1 MNDNEGAL
9 ADIIIAQ
16 LVTILLLALILWR
29 IWQLVLP
36 LALEGSST
44 LACYPNAAASWGFF
58 FMFFFMPKF
67 TAAIRNGQVGAG

>member
-29 IWQLVLP
+29 IW
-36 LALEGSST
+36 
-44 LACYPNAAASWGFF
+44 
-58 FMFFFMPKF
+58 
-67 TAAIRNGQVGAG
+67 